1 MTQQKQPP
9 PIRARGERASDPAR
23 SDGASSMPEGGG
35 DSAADPV
42 REIREQAQAM
52 GYDVRRMPRG
62 RRPRPEPEPGGGR
75 ISTNCRIHPGVR
87 DVMDQAKL
95 ELNMNYSDMVN
106 AGVIMFLKSQGLR
119 IDVDEDQFIPGR

>member
-9 PIRARGERASDPAR
+9 PIRPRGERASGAPL
-23 SDGASSMPEGGG
+23 SDGVSSSPSGGG
-35 DSAADPV
+35 DADSDPV

-62 RRPRPEPEPGGGR
+62 RRPRPEPEPGSGWV
-75 ISTNCRIHPGVR
+75 STNCRIHPGVR

-95 ELNMNYSDMVN
+95 ELNMHYSDMVN